1 MTKLVLEAQERT
13 TSGKKN
19 SILRAKGLI
28 PAVAYGRG
36 FESQSIE
43 VDARLLDKA
52 YKQVGHNQIL
62 DIKVGDS
69 APKGALIHE
78 LQFDAL
84 TGVVTHADFY
94 LVRMDETLRTQVP
107 LHFIGESTAVYQLEG
122 TLFKNLEE
130 VEIECLPADLPESL
144 EVDISILDD
153 FDKSI
158 SLADLVIPKGVKL
171 LEEDL
176 TILIVRVEAPRS
188 DAEIAELDEDL
199 GDTVPDSVKEEN
211 PIVVS
216 EENEGDKDRRDKK

>member
-1 MTKLVLEAQERT
+1 MTKLVLDAQTRT
-13 TSGKKN
+13 THGKKN
-19 SILRAKGLI
+19 LHLRAKGLV

-36 FESQSIE
+36 FESQSLE
-43 VDARLLDKA
+43 VDARQLDKA
-52 YKQVGHNQIL
+52 FKQVGHNQIL
-62 DIKVGDS
+62 DIKVGS
-69 APKGALIHE
+69 AGPKGALIHD

-84 TGVVTHADFY
+84 TGAVTHADFY
-94 LVRMDETLRTQVP
+94 LVRMDETLRTAVP
-107 LHFIGESTAVYQLEG
+107 LHFIGESTAVYQSEG
-122 TLFKNLEE
+122 TLFKNVEE

-144 EVDISILDD
+144 EVDISVLDD
-153 FDKSI
+153 FEKTI

-176 TILIVRVEAPRS
+176 TILIARVEAPRS
-188 DAEIAELDEDL
+188 DEEIAQLDEEL